1 MKKVLEC
8 EDKYNKTCFPDQ
20 ISLLEN
26 VFYLSKK
33 LSHYIVCTAL
43 HTYKRILSRKYL
55 YKNTLLVRATLILY
69 L

>member
-55 YKNTLLVRATLILY
+55 
-69 L
+69 